1 MGKRAKLA
9 SCEDLANFLTASRF
23 QLSKGLPFGPMNF
36 PRHSESVAQSASL
49 LARIDGLL
57 EHAEMLARTNV
68 ATNDYYR
75 QVLGELADIL
85 EADGVAV
92 WSARNDSVSLLFDTC
107 SDLDRDRVAQAVEPV
122 GRIEADRTV
131 LVPPGANGRL
141 SNALEFAR
149 CIACVSVAPSL
160 RLALDV
166 RLPPVAQR
174 GENIADV
181 VSALAAIVVEFHR
194 GRQLERMFSLSV
206 ERDHVASLCQTL
218 HTTLNRRRI
227 ALDLANEGAAA
238 LRVDRVSVLLADESG
253 FRLEAATSVNE
264 INHRANASRAIEQL
278 VFDVRL
284 QGTAL
289 PWTSAGE
296 PPDAAKTYLQESGA
310 NHVRVEPLGVK
321 AGSWEGAY
329 AAVVLES
336 FSNTPLNPDF
346 DSIAEVCRHAA
357 TALANAAANESQGL
371 RSRLLSWK
379 VLAPARRVRTIAMSI
394 GGVLLALAVIPTD
407 FELESHGQVQP
418 ARRRHIYAPADGV
431 ITQVSVNNAAAVD
444 EGATLAVMRNPD
456 LDLEEQRI
464 RGDIATSNA
473 RIAAIMATRIDR
485 DRRNSTTTSA
495 GQLAAEEEELKQTL
509 ASLTRQLEI
518 VNRRVAELTLRSPI
532 AGQVVR
538 WDLIRSLESRP
549 VRQGQLLMQVV
560 DPAGPWQIELRIP
573 DRHVRHVL
581 AAHAATKD
589 NQRLPVRFLFR
600 MSPTTT
606 YSATLDDVNLATDL
620 DQEGELSTLARVT
633 VNPKDIPNLR
643 PGSSVIAKIN
653 CGRRSLGYVWLR
665 ELLEFL
671 QTRVLF

>member
-1 MGKRAKLA
+1 M
-9 SCEDLANFLTASRF
+9 T
-23 QLSKGLPFGPMNF
+23 F
-36 PRHSESVAQSASL
+36 PSHSESVARSASL
-49 LARIDGLL
+49 LARVDGLL
-57 EHAEMLARTNV
+57 EHAETLARTTV
-68 ATNDYYR
+68 ATGDYYR

-85 EADGVAV
+85 EADSVAV
-92 WSARNDSVSLLFDTC
+92 WSARDESVSLLFDTR
-107 SDLDRDRVAQAVEPV
+107 SDLDRDRVAQAVEPI
-122 GRIEADRTV
+122 GRLEADRTV
-131 LVPPGANGRL
+131 LVPPGVGGRL
-141 SNALEFAR
+141 PNALEFSR

-166 RLPPVAQR
+166 RLPAAAQR

-181 VSALAAIVVEFHR
+181 VAAVAAIVVEFHR

-206 ERDHVASLCQTL
+206 ERDHVATLCQTL

-238 LRVDRVSVLLADESG
+238 LRVDRVSVLLAEESG

-264 INHRANASRAIEQL
+264 INRRANASRAIEQL
-278 VFDVRL
+278 VFDVRR

-296 PPDAAKTYLQESGA
+296 PSDAAKTYLQESGA
-310 NHVRVEPLGVK
+310 NRVRVEPLS
-321 AGSWEGAY
+321 AQPGSWDGASG
-329 AAVVLES
+329 AVVLES
-336 FSNTPLNPDF
+336 FSNALLNPDF
-346 DSIAEVCRHAA
+346 DSVTEVCRHAT
-357 TALANAAANESQGL
+357 TALINAAAHESQGL

-379 VLAPARRVRTIAMSI
+379 ALAPSRRVRTIAMSI
-394 GGVLLALAVIPTD
+394 VGGLLALALIPAD

-431 ITQVSVNNAAAVD
+431 IRQVPVNNAAIVD

-464 RGDIATSNA
+464 RGEIATSNA
-473 RIAAIMATRIDR
+473 RLAAIRATRVDH
-485 DRRNSTTTSA
+485 DRRPTSTSA

-509 ASLTRQLEI
+509 ASLSRQLEI

-560 DPAGPWQIELRIP
+560 DPAGPWQLELRIP

-581 AAHAATKD
+581 AAQAAAKD
-589 NQRLPVRFLFR
+589 ANRLPVRFLFR
-600 MSPTTT
+600 MSPKTT
-606 YSATLDDVNLATDL
+606 YSATLDDVHLATDL
-620 DQEGELSTLARVT
+620 DQDGELSTLAKVT
-633 VNPKDIPNLR
+633 LNPKGIPDLR
-643 PGSSVIAKIN
+643 PGSSVIAKIK
-653 CGRRSLGYVWLR
+653 CGRRSIGYVWLR

>member
-1 MGKRAKLA
+1 M
-9 SCEDLANFLTASRF
+9 T
-23 QLSKGLPFGPMNF
+23 F
-36 PRHSESVAQSASL
+36 PSHSESVARSASL
-49 LARIDGLL
+49 LARADGLL
-57 EHAEMLARTNV
+57 EHAETLARTTI
-68 ATNDYYR
+68 ATGDYYR

-85 EADGVAV
+85 EADSVAV
-92 WSARNDSVSLLFDTC
+92 WSARDDSVSLLFDTC
-107 SDLDRDRVAQAVEPV
+107 RDLDRDRVAQAVELI
-122 GRIEADRTV
+122 GRLEADRTV
-131 LVPPGANGRL
+131 LVPPGVGGRL
-141 SNALEFAR
+141 PNAMEFAR

-166 RLPPVAQR
+166 RLPAAAQR
-174 GENIADV
+174 GENISDV
-181 VSALAAIVVEFHR
+181 VAAAAAIVVEFHR

-206 ERDHVASLCQTL
+206 ERDHVAALCQTL

-238 LRVDRVSVLLADESG
+238 LRVDRVSVLLAEESG

-264 INHRANASRAIEQL
+264 INRRANASRAIEQL
-278 VFDVRL
+278 VFDVRR

-289 PWTSAGE
+289 PWTSADE

-310 NHVRVEPLGVK
+310 SRVRVEPLS
-321 AGSWEGAY
+321 AQPGSWD
-329 AAVVLES
+329 AASAAIVLES

-346 DSIAEVCRHAA
+346 DGVAEVCRHAA
-357 TALANAAANESQGL
+357 TALANAAAHESQGL
-371 RSRLLSWK
+371 RNRLLSWK
-379 VLAPARRVRTIAMSI
+379 ALAPSRRTRTIAMSI
-394 GGVLLALAVIPTD
+394 VGVLLALILIPVD
-407 FELESHGQVQP
+407 FELESRGQVQP

-431 ITQVSVNNAAAVD
+431 IRQVSVNNTAAVE

-464 RGDIATSNA
+464 RGEIATSNA
-473 RIAAIMATRIDR
+473 RLAAIRATRVDH
-485 DRRNSTTTSA
+485 DRRSPTSTSA

-509 ASLTRQLEI
+509 ASLSRQLEI

-560 DPAGPWQIELRIP
+560 DPAGPWQLELRIP

-581 AAHAATKD
+581 AAQAAMKD
-589 NQRLPVRFLFR
+589 ANRLSVRFLFH

-606 YSATLDDVNLATDL
+606 YSATLDDVHLATDL
-620 DQEGELSTLARVT
+620 DQDGELSTLAKVT
-633 VNPKDIPNLR
+633 LNPKDIPDLR
-643 PGSSVIAKIN
+643 PGSSVIAKID

>member
-1 MGKRAKLA
+1 M
-9 SCEDLANFLTASRF
+9 T
-23 QLSKGLPFGPMNF
+23 F
-36 PRHSESVAQSASL
+36 PSQSESVARSASL
-49 LARIDGLL
+49 LARVDGLL
-57 EHAEMLARTNV
+57 EHAETLARTTV
-68 ATNDYYR
+68 ATGDYYR

-85 EADGVAV
+85 EADSVAV
-92 WSARNDSVSLLFDTC
+92 WSARDESVSLLFDTR
-107 SDLDRDRVAQAVEPV
+107 SELDRDRVAQAVEPI
-122 GRIEADRTV
+122 GRLEADRTV
-131 LVPPGANGRL
+131 LVPPGASGRL
-141 SNALEFAR
+141 PNALEFAR

-166 RLPPVAQR
+166 RLPPAAQR

-181 VSALAAIVVEFHR
+181 VAAVAAIVVEFHR

-206 ERDHVASLCQTL
+206 ERDHVAALCQTL
-218 HTTLNRRRI
+218 HTTLDRRRI

-264 INHRANASRAIEQL
+264 INRRANASRAIEQL
-278 VFDVRL
+278 VFDVRR

-289 PWTSAGE
+289 PWTTADE
-296 PPDAAKTYLQESGA
+296 APDAAKAYLQESGA
-310 NHVRVEPLGVK
+310 NRVRVEPLGAK
-321 AGSWEGAY
+321 PGSWDEACG
-329 AAVVLES
+329 AVVLES
-336 FSNTPLNPDF
+336 FSNAPLHPDF
-346 DSIAEVCRHAA
+346 DGVTEVCRHAA
-357 TALANAAANESQGL
+357 TALANAAVQESHGL
-371 RSRLLSWK
+371 RSRLQSWK
-379 VLAPARRVRTIAMSI
+379 ALAPSRRARTIAMSVV
-394 GGVLLALAVIPTD
+394 GVLLALALIPAN

-418 ARRRHIYAPADGV
+418 KRRQHIYAPADGV
-431 ITQVSVNNAAAVD
+431 IREVFVDNATPVD
-444 EGATLAVMRNPD
+444 KGAMLAIMRNPD

-464 RGDIATSNA
+464 RGEIATSNA
-473 RIAAIMATRIDR
+473 RLAAIRAMSVDH
-485 DRRNSTTTSA
+485 DRRSPTSTSA
-495 GQLAAEEEELKQTL
+495 GQLAAEGEELKHTL

-560 DPAGPWQIELRIP
+560 DPAGPWQLELRIP

-581 AAHAATKD
+581 AAQSAAKD
-589 NQRLPVRFLFR
+589 ENKLSVRFLFR
-600 MSPTTT
+600 MSPKTT

-620 DQEGELSTLARVT
+620 DQDGELSTLAKVT
-633 VNPKDIPNLR
+633 LNPKDIPDLR
-643 PGSSVIAKIN
+643 PGSSVIAKIK
-653 CGRRSLGYVWLR
+653 CGRRSIGYVWLR